1 MHVLIENL
9 FLCLLY
15 DYNSFNNNCS
25 LQKKKRYN
33 FADGPAYCMSKKLMN
48 EMKRSVRFIMLLIII
63 MYNNLYFTE
72 EKDSLPFLV
81 INQYLM
87 ILQLDL

>member
-9 FLCLLY
+9 VLCLLY

-48 EMKRSVRFIMLLIII
+48 EMKRSVRFIMLLIILCI
-63 MYNNLYFTE
+63 IIF
-72 EKDSLPFLV
+72 
-81 INQYLM
+81 
-87 ILQLDL
+87 ILQRKKIRCHF